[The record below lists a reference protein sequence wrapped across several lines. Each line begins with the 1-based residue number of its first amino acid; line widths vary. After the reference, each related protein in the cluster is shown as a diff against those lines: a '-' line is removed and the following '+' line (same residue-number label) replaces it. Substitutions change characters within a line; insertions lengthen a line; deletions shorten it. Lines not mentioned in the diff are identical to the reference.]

1 MKQTTSYKKEEA
13 QQCSIRIRK
22 MITNQQI
29 FARILRLE
37 ITLIHFQGLL
47 LDNYREMD
55 EHQVALASTVMD
67 HINQEISWLRQNL

>member
-1 MKQTTSYKKEEA
+1 
-13 QQCSIRIRK
+13 

-37 ITLIHFQGLL
+37 IKLIHFQGLL
-47 LDNYREMD
+47 LHNDREMD
-55 EHQVALASTVMD
+55 EHQVTLASTVLD